1 MSARILRSS
10 ALVVLSALSLAACEQ
25 ATAPA
30 AAPRRIAPPP
40 REQWVAMS
48 DTLVN
53 TFTVP
58 ATGGAQY
65 TVDLGYGN
73 TIVFPKGVASIC
85 DVQTSHYGP
94 ETWDRWCQPQVHAIT
109 FTVKL
114 WKDARGQPRV
124 DFQPSVR
131 FVNDD
136 ASPVMLYLYT
146 PSGSMAWIQNIL
158 YCPTAQSAC
167 YDESLLDPELATHVD
182 TAHSYV
188 YRRIKHF
195 SGYNV
200 VAD

>member
-1 MSARILRSS
+1 MSARTLRSS

-25 ATAPA
+25 STAPA
-30 AAPRRIAPPP
+30 AAPVRKAPPP
-40 REQWVAMS
+40 REQWVVMS

-58 ATGGAQY
+58 ATAGAKY

-85 DVQTSHYGP
+85 DVQTSSYGP
-94 ETWDRWCQPQVHAIT
+94 AAWNTACQPETDAVS

-114 WKDARGQPRV
+114 WKDASGQPRV

-131 FVNDD
+131 FVDDD
-136 ASPVMLYLYT
+136 ANPVMLYLYT
-146 PSGSMAWIQNIL
+146 PSGSMAWAQNIL
-158 YCPTAQSAC
+158 YCPTARSGC
-167 YDESLLDPELATHVD
+167 YDESLTDPELRTSVSSA
-182 TAHSYV
+182 SGYV